1 MTKAIMIGMGAT
13 VILANSFFAFAE
25 TDPDAAL
32 GHDDECLADGCALNA
47 LQHRGTAFVNE
58 EDAQEA
64 TCLDASPNSH
74 CGHAIRWAKTQGIH
88 QHPHWYPGLT
98 THSSNA
104 EFQEVIH
111 KAKPHDCPMPCAIQ
125 AQSSCHD
132 AKPGEACFNDIQ
144 WAKTQGIHQHPN
156 WYPGLSPS
164 SPDDEFQAQVHSKR
178 PDKCP
183 MPCLKAVATPA
194 PVAPQTT
201 AAPVA
206 PETTAAPVAPQTTA
220 APVAPATTQ
229 PPVQEEEEPEV
240 VIPIDED
247 DDEPETPAPVAS
259 RGSTPGAP
267 GVGETEEQQRARE
280 AREQEAARAEQKA
293 REAQERA
300 DKAAER
306 KVPLDVKQ
314 QQLIKEIGGNPT
326 DGLPDFS
333 DDDPDDQ

>member
-1 MTKAIMIGMGAT
+1 MIGMGTA
-13 VILANSFFAFAE
+13 VILTNSVFAFVEA
-25 TDPDAAL
+25 DPDAAL

-58 EDAQEA
+58 EDAQEDN
-64 TCLDASPNSH
+64 CLDASPNSH
-74 CGHAIRWAKTQGIH
+74 CGHAVHWAKTQGIR

-111 KAKPHDCPMPCAIQ
+111 KAKPNDCPMPCALQ

-132 AKPGEACFNDIQ
+132 AKPGESCFNDIQ

-164 SPDDEFQAQVHSKR
+164 SPDGEFQAQVHSKR

-183 MPCLKAVATPA
+183 MPCGEAVTMPA
-194 PVAPQTT
+194 SVAPQTT

-206 PETTAAPVAPQTTA
+206 PTTTA

-229 PPVQEEEEPEV
+229 TPVHEEEEPEV
-240 VIPIDED
+240 VIPTDED
-247 DDEPETPAPVAS
+247 DDEPETPAPVAP
-259 RGSTPGAP
+259 RGSGPGAP
-267 GVGETEEQQRARE
+267 AVGETADQQRARE
-280 AREQEAARAEQKA
+280 AREQEAARAKQAA
-293 REAQERA
+293 REAQDRA
-300 DKAAER
+300 EKAAER

-314 QQLIKEIGGNPT
+314 KQLIKEIGGNPT
-326 DGLPDFS
+326 EGLPDFS
-333 DDDPDDQ
+333 DEDPDDE